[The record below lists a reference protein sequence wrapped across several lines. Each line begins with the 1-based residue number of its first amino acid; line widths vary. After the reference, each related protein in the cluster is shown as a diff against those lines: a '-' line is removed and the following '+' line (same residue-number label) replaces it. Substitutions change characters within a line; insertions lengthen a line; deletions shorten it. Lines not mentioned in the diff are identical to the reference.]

1 MLAVF
6 RKKESQ
12 KSHCILILSITV
24 LKYFIVE
31 FESFLF
37 FSIIDIIIIWL
48 LQHEIETLNL
58 PEFKWRANWLQILQ
72 QLIEDHQNPTD
83 EKSREVISKWLQE
96 RDQLRY
102 LITNRINRYEYDL
115 IWFGEKYDFR

>member
-37 FSIIDIIIIWL
+37 FSIIDIIII
-48 LQHEIETLNL
+48 
-58 PEFKWRANWLQILQ
+58 
-72 QLIEDHQNPTD
+72 
-83 EKSREVISKWLQE
+83 
-96 RDQLRY
+96 
-102 LITNRINRYEYDL
+102 
-115 IWFGEKYDFR
+115 